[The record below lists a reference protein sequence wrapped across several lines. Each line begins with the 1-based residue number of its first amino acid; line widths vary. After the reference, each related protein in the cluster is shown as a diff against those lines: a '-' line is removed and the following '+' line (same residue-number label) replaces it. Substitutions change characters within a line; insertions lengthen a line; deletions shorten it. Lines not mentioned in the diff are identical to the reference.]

1 MRKAFLLASMVMV
14 MAVSAQ
20 QRPQGNNQQQKDKV
34 EHTQTN
40 SVDRQL
46 KKFDQYNLSSTQKK
60 KVKSLLESRDS
71 DMKKEFANRDKNS
84 TQKGER
90 GSRPEKGTNDFD
102 IKLEKILDKNQF
114 NQYKQDREKRMK
126 SDKFSMHKKRDAKG
140 NRHSSKCA

>member
-1 MRKAFLLASMVMV
+1 MKKAFLLASIMMV

-20 QRPQGNNQQQKDKV
+20 QRPQQGERSGNRKEQR
-34 EHTQTN
+34 ERPT
-40 SVDRQL
+40 VDQQL

-140 NRHSSKCA
+140 NRPSSKCA

>member
-1 MRKAFLLASMVMV
+1 MRKAFLLASIMMV

-20 QRPQGNNQQQKDKV
+20 QRPQQGERSGNRKEQR
-34 EHTQTN
+34 ERPT
-40 SVDRQL
+40 VDQQL

>member
-1 MRKAFLLASMVMV
+1 
-14 MAVSAQ
+14 
-20 QRPQGNNQQQKDKV
+20 
-34 EHTQTN
+34 
-40 SVDRQL
+40 
-46 KKFDQYNLSSTQKK
+46 
-60 KVKSLLESRDS
+60 
-71 DMKKEFANRDKNS
+71 MKKEFANRDKNS

>member
-1 MRKAFLLASMVMV
+1 MKKAFLLASIMMV

-20 QRPQGNNQQQKDKV
+20 QRPQQGERSGNRKEQR
-34 EHTQTN
+34 ERPT
-40 SVDRQL
+40 VDQQL

>member
-1 MRKAFLLASMVMV
+1 MKKAFLLASIMMV

-20 QRPQGNNQQQKDKV
+20 QRPQQGERSGNRKEQR
-34 EHTQTN
+34 ERPT
-40 SVDRQL
+40 VDQQL

-84 TQKGER
+84 TQKVER
-90 GSRPEKGTNDFD
+90 GSRLEKGTNDFD
-102 IKLEKILDKNQF
+102 TKLEKILDKNQF

-126 SDKFSMHKKRDAKG
+126 SNKFSMHKKRDAKG
-140 NRHSSKCA
+140 NRPSSKCA

>member
-1 MRKAFLLASMVMV
+1 MKKAFLLANIMMV

-20 QRPQGNNQQQKDKV
+20 QRPQQGERSGNRKEQR
-34 EHTQTN
+34 ERPT
-40 SVDRQL
+40 VDQQL
-46 KKFDQYNLSSTQKK
+46 KKFDQYNLSSAQKK

-71 DMKKEFANRDKNS
+71 DMKKEFANRGKNT

-102 IKLEKILDKNQF
+102 TKLEKILDKNQF

-126 SDKFSMHKKRDAKG
+126 SNKFSMHKKRDAKG
-140 NRHSSKCA
+140 NRPSSKCA

>member
-1 MRKAFLLASMVMV
+1 MKKAFLLASIMMV

-20 QRPQGNNQQQKDKV
+20 QRPQQGERSGNRKEQR
-34 EHTQTN
+34 ERPT
-40 SVDRQL
+40 VDQQL

-126 SDKFSMHKKRDAKG
+126 SNKFSMHKKRDAKG
-140 NRHSSKCA
+140 NRPSSKCA

>member
-1 MRKAFLLASMVMV
+1 MKKAFLLASIMMV

-20 QRPQGNNQQQKDKV
+20 QRPQQGERSGNRKEQR
-34 EHTQTN
+34 ERPT
-40 SVDRQL
+40 VDQQL

-84 TQKGER
+84 IQKGER

>member
-1 MRKAFLLASMVMV
+1 MKKVFLLASMMMV
-14 MAVSAQ
+14 MTLSAQ
-20 QRPQGNNQQQKDKV
+20 ERPQQGEKSGNRKEQR
-34 EHTQTN
+34 ERPT
-40 SVDRQL
+40 VDQQL
-46 KKFDQYNLSSTQKK
+46 KEFDQYNLSSAQKK

-90 GSRPEKGTNDFD
+90 GSRPKKGTNDFD
-102 IKLEKILDKNQF
+102 TKLEKILDKNQF

-140 NRHSSKCA
+140 NRPSSKCA

>member
-1 MRKAFLLASMVMV
+1 MKKAFLLAIIMMV

-20 QRPQGNNQQQKDKV
+20 QRPQQGERSGNRKEQR
-34 EHTQTN
+34 ERPT
-40 SVDRQL
+40 VDQQL

>member
-1 MRKAFLLASMVMV
+1 MKKAFLLASIMMV

-20 QRPQGNNQQQKDKV
+20 QRPQQGERSGNRKEQR
-34 EHTQTN
+34 ERP
-40 SVDRQL
+40 SVDQQL

-84 TQKGER
+84 TQKGKR

>member
-1 MRKAFLLASMVMV
+1 MKKAFLLANIMMV

-20 QRPQGNNQQQKDKV
+20 QRPQQGERSGNRKEQR
-34 EHTQTN
+34 ERPT
-40 SVDRQL
+40 VDQQL
-46 KKFDQYNLSSTQKK
+46 KKFDQYNLSSAQKK

-71 DMKKEFANRDKNS
+71 DMKKEFANRGKNT

-90 GSRPEKGTNDFD
+90 GSRPEKGTNDFET
-102 IKLEKILDKNQF
+102 KLEKILDKNQF

>member
-1 MRKAFLLASMVMV
+1 MKKAFLLASIMMV

-20 QRPQGNNQQQKDKV
+20 QRPQQGERSGNRKEQR
-34 EHTQTN
+34 ERPT
-40 SVDRQL
+40 VDQQL

-84 TQKGER
+84 TQKGKR